1 MINPVTMKGG
11 FAVSVVL
18 AGISLIHAASGW
30 NHLLPEPQPSVV
42 LASGLTHSAAPETVL
57 LDASVPSS
65 FVDSLRRA
73 DADRH
78 FVVLDNVLGN
88 PSPENQSV
96 NAEDLA
102 TSMSQA
108 REVVMQQ
115 APKYVVVSD
124 DAARSGLESSLR
136 ALLRTDARFKLLG
149 TFPVSQGADS
159 QTSSVYLYENIEN
172 TPAAVH
178 YVPVR
183 MVSANVAPDL
193 ARRK

>member
-1 MINPVTMKGG
+1 MIGPVTMKGG

-30 NHLLPEPQPSVV
+30 NHMLPEPKPSVV
-42 LASGLTHSAAPETVL
+42 LASGLTHAAGPETVL

-78 FVVLDNVLGN
+78 FVVLDNVPGKV
-88 PSPENQSV
+88 SSETQSA
-96 NAEDLA
+96 NAEDVA
-102 TSMSQA
+102 TGMGQA
-108 REVVMQQ
+108 REVVMQE

-124 DAARSGLESSLR
+124 AAARSSLESSLR
-136 ALLRTDARFKLLG
+136 ALLRSDTRFQLLG
-149 TFPVSQGADS
+149 TFPVSNGADS
-159 QTSSVYLYENIEN
+159 QTSHVYLYENIEN
-172 TPAAVH
+172 TPAAVR

-183 MVSANVAPDL
+183 MVSTNVAPAL
-193 ARRK
+193 TRQK